1 MQLVMDDH
9 LQMIQAAR
17 KIDVQ
22 NVSVLVDL
30 SLHEIAD
37 HLFGGDYDAGSKR
50 GSVALGVKL
59 HVADSARSPIRLIG
73 LQYLQFLEVKFCT
86 DTIRDICNLG
96 SVAMSWE

>member
-59 HVADSARSPIRLIG
+59 NVADSARSPIRLIG
-73 LQYLQFLEVKFCT
+73 WISRFIT
-86 DTIRDICNLG
+86 APITG
-96 SVAMSWE
+96 VACLCPANRRLYFIL